1 MNSIAAR
8 TNHHVEMP
16 IAMRILIADDSALFR
31 LLLNKLL
38 TDMGY
43 EVIVCED
50 GRAACDILLQDNP
63 PPIAILD
70 WMMPEMDGLQ
80 VCEEIRTKTDRPY
93 IYMLL
98 LTSKNT
104 KDDLLRA
111 FDAGFDDFLTKPV
124 DADELKVRL
133 RAAQRILAWQ
143 DQLMQVQE
151 QLRVQATHDAL
162 TGLWNRR
169 AIFDMLDKELA

>member
-104 KDDLLRA
+104 KEDLLRA

-143 DQLMQVQE
+143 DQLAPGGRIVVP
-151 QLRVQATHDAL
+151 LRVRGGVTRSVAFEPCNQ
-162 TGLWNRR
+162 GR
-169 AIFDMLDKELA
+169 AA